1 MYLGEITT
9 KTESERVSKLGVKH
23 QCKRTKTYHVFKC
36 DVCESEFQRAKG
48 KVQKKRLSNFYKH
61 VCSGCDPKRFAQQQ
75 GVKQRQ
81 VLGMNASSDIPISK
95 L

>member
-61 VCSGCDPKRFAQQQ
+61 VCSECDPKRFAQQQ

>member
-1 MYLGEITT
+1 MYLGEITV

-23 QCKRTKTYHVFKC
+23 QCKRKKTYHQFRC
-36 DVCESEFQRAKG
+36 DVCESEFKRAKG
-48 KVQKKRLSNFYKH
+48 KVEKKRLSTFYKH
-61 VCSGCDPKRFAQQQ
+61 VCSECDPKRFAQQQ

>member
-1 MYLGEITT
+1 MFIKELKETSH
-9 KTESERVSKLGVKH
+9 TERTSKLGKKH
-23 QCKRTKTYHVFKC
+23 VCKRVKTLYLFKC
-36 DVCESEFQRAKG
+36 DQCDNQFTRSKG
-48 KVQKKRLSNFYKH
+48 QIQIKRVSNYYKH

-81 VLGMNASSDIPISK
+81 VLGMDASSDIPISK

>member
-1 MYLGEITT
+1 MYLGEKTEV
-9 KTESERVSKLGVKH
+9 TESERVSKLGVKH
-23 QCKRTKTYHVFKC
+23 QCKRTKTYHQFRC
-36 DVCESEFQRAKG
+36 DVCGSEFQRAKG
-48 KVQKKRLSNFYKH
+48 KVQKKRLTNFYKH

-81 VLGMNASSDIPISK
+81 VLGMDASSDIPISK

>member
-1 MYLGEITT
+1 MYLGEKTKISIT
-9 KTESERVSKLGVKH
+9 ERVSKRGVKH
-23 QCKRTKTYHVFKC
+23 KCKRTKTFHIFKC
-36 DVCESEFQRAKG
+36 DVCTNEFTRSKG
-48 KVQKKRLSNFYKH
+48 KIEKKRLSTFYKH
-61 VCSGCDPKRFAQQQ
+61 VCSECDPKRFAQQQ

>member
-1 MYLGEITT
+1 MYLGEKKV
-9 KTESERVSKLGVKH
+9 KTESERVSKLGIKH
-23 QCKRTKTYHVFKC
+23 QCKRTKTYYAFKC
-36 DVCESEFQRAKG
+36 DVCASEFLRAKG
-48 KVQKKRLSNFYKH
+48 KIEKKRLTNFYKH
-61 VCSGCDPKRFAQQQ
+61 VCTRCDPKRFAQQQ

>member
-1 MYLGEITT
+1 MYLGEKKI
-9 KTESERVSKLGVKH
+9 KTESERVSKLGSKH
-23 QCKRTKTYHVFKC
+23 QCKRTKTYHLFKC

-48 KVQKKRLSNFYKH
+48 KVQKKRLSKFYKH
-61 VCSGCDPKRFAQQQ
+61 VCSECDPKRFAQQQ
-75 GVKQRQ
+75 GVRQRQ

>member
-1 MYLGEITT
+1 
-9 KTESERVSKLGVKH
+9 
-23 QCKRTKTYHVFKC
+23 
-36 DVCESEFQRAKG
+36 
-48 KVQKKRLSNFYKH
+48 
-61 VCSGCDPKRFAQQQ
+61 VCSECDPKRFAQQQ

>member
-1 MYLGEITT
+1 MYLDE
-9 KTESERVSKLGVKH
+9 KTVESKTERVSKLGVKH
-23 QCKRTKTYHVFKC
+23 QCKRTKTFHVFKC
-36 DVCESEFQRAKG
+36 DACEKEFKRAKG
-48 KVQKKRLSNFYKH
+48 KVEKKRLSTFYKH
-61 VCSGCDPKRFAQQQ
+61 VCSECDPKRFAQQQ